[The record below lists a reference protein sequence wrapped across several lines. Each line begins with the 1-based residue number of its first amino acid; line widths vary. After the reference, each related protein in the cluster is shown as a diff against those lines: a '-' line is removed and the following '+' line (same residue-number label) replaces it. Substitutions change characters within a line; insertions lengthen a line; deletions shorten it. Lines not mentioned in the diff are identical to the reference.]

1 MNAGLCA
8 RPCSP
13 SPPANVSRLPAER
26 TESDRPQPLT
36 PAQCA
41 PRRSDGEAAP
51 FVPLVRHARLWP
63 ALKRSAVETHHAGL
77 DMPRLLRE
85 LAGARPLRRLPRR
98 RQSLWGG
105 ELLVVWDRAAHLQ
118 PYQEDFK
125 AIVTDLLRQRGAGG
139 FTLWLV
145 DGSPQQVRQRWPEKL
160 VMPAGFLRLG
170 PRPSPCRRREH
181 GCCSSP
187 TSARWP
193 RSQ

>member
-1 MNAGLCA
+1 
-8 RPCSP
+8 
-13 SPPANVSRLPAER
+13 
-26 TESDRPQPLT
+26 LT

-63 ALKRSAVETHHAGL
+63 ALKRSAVETRHAGL

-118 PYQEDFK
+118 PYQEDFQ

-139 FTLWLV
+139 FTLV
-145 DGSPQQVRQRWPEKL
+145 AGRRQSA
-160 VMPAGFLRLG
+160 AGPSALAREARSC
-170 PRPSPCRRREH
+170 RPGFCA
-181 GCCSSP
+181 
-187 TSARWP
+187 SARGHCHAGAGNAGAVAL
-193 RSQ
+193 